1 MTGGPVTGGPVTDG
15 RLAGK
20 VAVVTGGASG
30 IGAGTVRAFH
40 AEGARVVVAD
50 VQAEAGEALAAELG
64 EGVLFRRTDVS
75 DEESVRGL
83 VDAAVEH
90 FGRLDVMFNN
100 AGIIGAVGPIDR
112 TRMDDADLTIAINL
126 RGVLLGMKHAA
137 RVMKPQGSGVIIS
150 TSSPAG
156 VMGGVGAHVYSAVKA
171 GVIGLSNSVAA
182 ELRPFGIRANVVI
195 PGAVVSQMTA
205 DLVAGDAADLE
216 GAQAAL
222 DRSRYMSR
230 PLQPADVAAGVV
242 YLASDEAA
250 FVTGVVLPVDAGM
263 TGAGGPSP
271 MADEKYAGQAGRR
284 EAGRRVGAHH
294 PEED

>member
-1 MTGGPVTGGPVTDG
+1 MSGESAAAPRG
-15 RLAGK
+15 RLEGK

-30 IGAGTVRAFH
+30 IGAGTVRLFH
-40 AEGARVVVAD
+40 AEGARVVIAD
-50 VQAEAGEALAAELG
+50 LQEEAGAALAAELG
-64 EGVLFRRTDVS
+64 AGAIFRRTDVS
-75 DEESVRGL
+75 EEEAVASL
-83 VDAAVEH
+83 VDAAVAE

-112 TRMDDADLTIAINL
+112 TRTEDADLTIAVNL

-171 GVIGLSNSVAA
+171 GIIGLSNSVAA
-182 ELRPFGIRANVVI
+182 ELRQFGIRANVIV

-205 DLVAGDAADLE
+205 DLVAGGANDLS
-216 GAQAAL
+216 GAEEAL
-222 DRSRYMSR
+222 DRSRYMGR
-230 PLQPADVAAGVV
+230 PLVPADVAAGVL
-242 YLASDEAA
+242 YLASDDAA

-271 MADEKYAGQAGRR
+271 MADEKYADQAGRR
-284 EAGRRVGAHH
+284 EAGRRVGD
-294 PEED
+294 EG

>member
-1 MTGGPVTGGPVTDG
+1 MTGPGPGT

-50 VQAEAGEALAAELG
+50 VQAEAGAALVAELG
-64 EGVLFRRTDVS
+64 EGTLFHRTDVR
-75 DEESVRGL
+75 DEASVRDL
-83 VDAAVEH
+83 VDTAVAH
-90 FGRLDVMFNN
+90 FGRLDIMFNN

-112 TRMDDADLTIAINL
+112 TRMDDADLTVAVNL

-182 ELRPFGIRANVVI
+182 ELRPHGVRANVVI
-195 PGAVVSQMTA
+195 PGAVVSAMTA
-205 DLVAGDAADLE
+205 DLVAGGAADLD
-216 GAQAAL
+216 GAAAAL
-222 DRSRYMSR
+222 DRSRYMGR

-242 YLASDEAA
+242 YLASDDAA
-250 FVTGVVLPVDAGM
+250 LVTGVVLPIDAGM

-271 MADEKYAGQAGRR
+271 MADDKYADQAGRR
-284 EAGRRVGAHH
+284 EAGRRVGDPD
-294 PEED
+294 PEEV

>member
-1 MTGGPVTGGPVTDG
+1 MTLDDSG

-20 VAVVTGGASG
+20 VALVTGGASG

-40 AEGARVVVAD
+40 AEGASVVVAD
-50 VQAEAGEALAAELG
+50 VQDQAGARLVTELG
-64 EGVLFRRTDVS
+64 ARVAFTHTDVT
-75 DEESVRGL
+75 DEESIRGA
-83 VDAAVEH
+83 VDVAVER
-90 FGRLDVMFNN
+90 FGRLDIMFNN

-112 TRMDDADLTIAINL
+112 TRTEDADLTIAVNL

-171 GVIGLSNSVAA
+171 GIIGLSNSVAA
-182 ELRPFGIRANVVI
+182 ELRPFGVRANVVV

-205 DLVAGDAADLE
+205 DLVAGGAEDLS
-216 GAQAAL
+216 GAEAAL
-222 DRSRYMSR
+222 DRSRYMGR

-250 FVTGVVLPVDAGM
+250 LVTGIVLPIDAGM

-271 MADEKYAGQAGRR
+271 MADEKYADQAGRR
-284 EAGRRVGAHH
+284 EAGRRTSDAGSS
-294 PEED
+294 

>member
-1 MTGGPVTGGPVTDG
+1 MSGSDLTG

-20 VAVVTGGASG
+20 VALVTGGASG

-40 AEGARVVVAD
+40 AEGASVVVAD
-50 VQAEAGEALAAELG
+50 VQDQAAARLVTELG
-64 EGVLFRRTDVS
+64 SRVVFTHTDVT
-75 DEESVRGL
+75 DEESICGA
-83 VDAAVEH
+83 VDVAVER
-90 FGRLDVMFNN
+90 FGRLDIMFNN

-112 TRMDDADLTIAINL
+112 TRTDDADLTIAVNL

-171 GVIGLSNSVAA
+171 GIIGLSNSVAA
-182 ELRPFGIRANVVI
+182 ELRQHGVRSNVVI

-205 DLVAGDAADLE
+205 DLVAGDSSDLA
-216 GAQAAL
+216 GAEAAL
-222 DRSRYMSR
+222 DQSRYMGR
-230 PLQPADVAAGVV
+230 PLKPADVAAGVV

-250 FVTGVVLPVDAGM
+250 LVTGIVLPIDAGM

-271 MADEKYAGQAGRR
+271 MAEEKYADQAGRR
-284 EAGRRVGAHH
+284 EAGRRTS
-294 PEED
+294 EQDRR